1 MCYTINVIDSV
12 RDHYTRKCEK
22 YMQKGAQLLLQTY
35 HMATK
40 KRTQERKKAIS
51 CLGVLLIVC
60 MLLIAGCTAA
70 VNLLFRDG
78 KVPKIGKHYVCYYTQ
93 DDMGDRIPS
102 GSLVFAE
109 EISEIRNKSVV
120 LYRNT
125 SDQYR
130 IAEISLVL
138 DSTPTETEAPA
149 TLYYLTTVKDPT
161 AVAVSRSDIVGNCTH
176 LSAELGTLVGF
187 LLGPGGVA
195 AGLILPCLIIILYL
209 IAALIAA
216 KESADQDIEGY
227 EDDGDTDLAF
237 VKSIQRKQQE
247 IAERDAERHA
257 REAEAAGADSEV
269 LPVKR
274 RRMSDEEL
282 AKLEE
287 EEAAKRAERIAAVR
301 SHMEQRRQSDTPD
314 GVPLYT
320 TEIITKTHTLSIPK
334 VGDRPLTTTQQRSAV
349 RVSATGTIQRPA
361 STTGEIPKP
370 VVKPVTAP
378 IPAAPAAEAPAKP
391 AAPAP
396 APVEAA
402 PAPVEKPAP
411 APAPAEKPAPAADAP
426 AAPEEPYDS
435 PIASASF
442 DDLMAFLN
450 SEEEKLL

>member
-1 MCYTINVIDSV
+1 MPGNA
-12 RDHYTRKCEK
+12 
-22 YMQKGAQLLLQTY
+22 QKIHAERSAAFAATY

-40 KRTQERKKAIS
+40 KRTQERKKAVS

-70 VNLLFRDG
+70 VNLMFRDG
-78 KVPKIGKHYVCYYTQ
+78 KVPKIGKHYYCYYTQ
-93 DDMGDRIPS
+93 DDMGSRIPA
-102 GSLVFAE
+102 GSLVIAE

-130 IAEISLVL
+130 VAEISLVL
-138 DSTPTETEAPA
+138 DSTSTETEAPA

-161 AVAVSRSDIVGNCTH
+161 AVAVSRSDIIGNCTH

-187 LLGPGGVA
+187 LLGPGGIAV
-195 AGLILPCLIIILYL
+195 GLILPCLIIILYL

-216 KESADQDIEGY
+216 KEAADQDIEGY

-282 AKLEE
+282 ERLEE
-287 EEAAKRAERIAAVR
+287 EEAARRAERIAAVR

-378 IPAAPAAEAPAKP
+378 IPAAPAPEAHAKP
-391 AAPAP
+391 AAPA
-396 APVEAA
+396 APA

-411 APAPAEKPAPAADAP
+411 APAPAEKPAPAAPAPAPAEKPAPAAAAP

>member
-1 MCYTINVIDSV
+1 
-12 RDHYTRKCEK
+12 
-22 YMQKGAQLLLQTY
+22 
-35 HMATK
+35 MATK
-40 KRTQERKKAIS
+40 KRTQERKKAVS

-70 VNLLFRDG
+70 VNLMFRDG
-78 KVPKIGKHYVCYYTQ
+78 KVPKIGKHYYCYYTQ
-93 DDMGDRIPS
+93 DDMGSRIPA
-102 GSLVFAE
+102 GSLVIAE

-130 IAEISLVL
+130 VAEISLVL
-138 DSTPTETEAPA
+138 DSTSTETEAPA

-161 AVAVSRSDIVGNCTH
+161 AVAVSRSDIIGNCTH

-187 LLGPGGVA
+187 LLGPGGIAV
-195 AGLILPCLIIILYL
+195 GLILPCLIIILYL

-216 KESADQDIEGY
+216 KEAADQDIEGY

-282 AKLEE
+282 ERLEE
-287 EEAAKRAERIAAVR
+287 EEAARRAERIAAVR

-378 IPAAPAAEAPAKP
+378 IPAAPAPEAHAKP
-391 AAPAP
+391 AAP
-396 APVEAA
+396 AA
-402 PAPVEKPAP
+402 PAPVEKPAPAAPAPAPAEKPALAAP
-411 APAPAEKPAPAADAP
+411 APAPAEKPAPAAA
-426 AAPEEPYDS
+426 EEPYDS